1 MKPNEIYILDFEID
15 KLTNSIENVQTGEV
29 FDTEI
34 TQISLEKNSK
44 EIKRTEWL
52 FNWKRELQVN
62 DRQVFKLTTPL
73 NPKII
78 HGFLSLEDKNDHI
91 FMYLLES
98 AKFNKGRNKVYLG
111 VPANL
116 VAYACKIS
124 FERGYG
130 GFVAFDAK
138 SALIEHYQKTL
149 GATHF
154 RGLKMFIETDAA
166 KKLVNRYFKTFEL

>member
-1 MKPNEIYILDFEID
+1 MKQDDTYILDFEID
-15 KLTNSIENVQTGEV
+15 KLTNSIENAQTGEI

-34 TQISLEKNSK
+34 VNVTLENNNR
-44 EIKRTEWL
+44 EIKKSEWI
-52 FNWKRELQVN
+52 FNWKKELQTTEK
-62 DRQVFKLTTPL
+62 QVFKLITPQ

-78 HGFLSLEDKNDHI
+78 HGLLSIEDKNDHI

-98 AKFNKGRNKVYLG
+98 AKFNKGQNKVYVG

-124 FERGYG
+124 FEKGYE

-138 SALIEHYQKTL
+138 SAIIDHYKITL

-154 RGLKMFIETDAA
+154 KGLKMFIEPEAA
-166 KKLVNRYFKTFEL
+166 KKLVKRYFKTFEI

>member
-1 MKPNEIYILDFEID
+1 MIKDAAYVLDFEVD
-15 KLTNSIENVQTGEV
+15 KLTNSIENTKTGEV

-34 TQISLEKNSK
+34 VNITLENNSR
-44 EIKRTEWL
+44 EIKKSEWV
-52 FNWKRELQVN
+52 FNWKKELQTEEK
-62 DRQVFKLTTPL
+62 QVFKLVTPQ

-78 HGFLSLEDKNDHI
+78 HGLLSLEDKNDHI

-98 AKFNKGRNKVYLG
+98 AKFNKGQSKIYVG

-116 VAYACKIS
+116 VAFACKIS
-124 FERGYG
+124 FEKGYE

-138 SALIEHYQKTL
+138 SAIIDHYKRTL

-154 RGLKMFIETDAA
+154 KGLKMFIETEAA
-166 KKLVNRYFKTFEL
+166 RKLVKRYFKTFEI

>member
-1 MKPNEIYILDFEID
+1 MKQDKNYVLDFEVD
-15 KLTNSIENVQTGEV
+15 KLTNSIENVKTGEV

-34 TQISLEKNSK
+34 IQLSLENGNREVKKS
-44 EIKRTEWL
+44 EWL
-52 FNWKRELQVN
+52 FNWKKEIQTEN
-62 DRQVFKLTTPL
+62 RQVFKLITPQ

-78 HGFLSLEDKNDHI
+78 HGLLSVEDKNDHI

-98 AKFNKGRNKVYLG
+98 AKFNKGQSKVYVG

-124 FERGYG
+124 FERGYD

-138 SALIEHYQKTL
+138 SAIIEHYKKTL

-154 RGLKMFIETDAA
+154 KGLKMFIETDAA
-166 KKLVNRYFKTFEL
+166 RKLVNRYFKTFEI

>member
-1 MKPNEIYILDFEID
+1 MKQDDIYVLDFEVD
-15 KLTNSIENVQTGEV
+15 KLTNSIENVQTGEI

-34 TQISLEKNSK
+34 VRLTLESNSR
-44 EIKRTEWL
+44 EIKKSKWI
-52 FNWKRELQVN
+52 FNWKKELQIEEK
-62 DRQVFKLTTPL
+62 QVFKLITPQ

-78 HGFLSLEDKNDHI
+78 HGLLSLEDKNDHI

-98 AKFNKGRNKVYLG
+98 AKFNKGHNKVYVG

-124 FERGYG
+124 FEKGYE

-138 SALIEHYQKTL
+138 SAIIEHYKKTL

-154 RGLKMFIETDAA
+154 KGVKMFIETDAA
-166 KKLVNRYFKTFEL
+166 KKLVNRYFKMFEI